1 MVNSMRLLGQTN
13 ETTIEDDMNKV
24 LNNELI
30 LAKLSKPEYS
40 FLIFEGEY
48 FDEDKANYTDEV
60 KKESEEITL
69 NEMNELFPSINWI
82 EFVNN
87 VMGNPDVKVNGSE
100 IVLIPGKEHLLNIY
114 KFINDLPKRE
124 QANLLLWRVF
134 AKFAA
139 NFLKTGVEEGSIY
152 KNIFDQ
158 EGTRTN
164 RSVNCVNQIKTFFPK
179 IKDDLLINQYL
190 PPEEKRQIRG
200 MFQQIK
206 DEFENIINNSEWMSE
221 ETQINAKRKLK
232 SMKIN
237 IGEMYNTIEH
247 LPESLKQLQKDDYL
261 KNVRI
266 LGQSFWTKQ
275 VRNLRVPKDFFTREE
290 VSNAYFLQQ
299 LNALQ
304 INVGITKG
312 KGVGFSK
319 NIPRSMVYG
328 GFIGIVGHELMHGF
342 DSYGSQY
349 NENGKRQDWW
359 DTRSR
364 EEFNKKIDCLVEQY
378 NNFTINLDGKT
389 YNINGT
395 ATIDENIADNGGIY
409 IACR

>member
-1 MVNSMRLLGQTN
+1 MTLPDFLKKGSYQDLEKYKQLMVNSMRLLGQTN

-275 VRNLRVPKDFFTREE
+275 VRNLRAPKNFFTGEE
-290 VSNAYFLQQ
+290 VFNAVFF
-299 LNALQ
+299 
-304 INVGITKG
+304 V
-312 KGVGFSK
+312 S
-319 NIPRSMVYG
+319 
-328 GFIGIVGHELMHGF
+328 
-342 DSYGSQY
+342 
-349 NENGKRQDWW
+349 
-359 DTRSR
+359 
-364 EEFNKKIDCLVEQY
+364 
-378 NNFTINLDGKT
+378 
-389 YNINGT
+389 
-395 ATIDENIADNGGIY
+395 
-409 IACR
+409 